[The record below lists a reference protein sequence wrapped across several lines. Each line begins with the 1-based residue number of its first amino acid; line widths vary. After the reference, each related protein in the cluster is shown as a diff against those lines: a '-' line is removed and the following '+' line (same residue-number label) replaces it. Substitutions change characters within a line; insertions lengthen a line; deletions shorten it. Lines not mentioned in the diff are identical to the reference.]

1 MVSSALVL
9 HRGARLVEREELDR
23 IAAPPATETWFPIRH
38 SHVLDTTMAILT
50 QAGFAIA
57 GTQLALARDDH
68 RFFGVLDL
76 KSPLASGVTLAVGV
90 RNSTDKSFPLG
101 FCAGSKVF
109 VCDNLAFRS
118 ELLVRRKH
126 TRFGQE
132 RFTEAIGQAV
142 QSLHEFKE
150 AEAERI
156 RRFQRLELND
166 MRAESLILQGF
177 ERGIVSHRALPL
189 VIREWRTPTFVEFEP
204 RTVWSLLNAF
214 TTALVERRHSN
225 PQEYASLTIRLQD
238 LLSRATESP
247 AMSHPI
253 KSSDGM
259 NGFLAAL
266 AA

>member
-1 MVSSALVL
+1 MVSSALIL

-38 SHVLDTTMAILT
+38 SHVLDTTMETLH
-50 QAGFAIA
+50 QAGFEVA
-57 GTQLALARDDH
+57 GTKLALARDNH

-76 KSPLASGVTLAVGV
+76 KSPLVCGVTLAVGV

-132 RFTEAIGQAV
+132 RFEEAIGQAV
-142 QSLHEFKE
+142 QSLNQFKD

-156 RRFQRLELND
+156 RRFQQFVLSD
-166 MRAESLILQGF
+166 TRAESMMLQSF
-177 ERGIVSHRALPL
+177 ERGIVSHRVLPQI
-189 VIREWRTPTFVEFEP
+189 IREWRTPSFDEFSP

-214 TTALVERRHSN
+214 TTALSDRLLSN
-225 PQEYASLTIRLQD
+225 PQEYASLTIRLQN
-238 LLSRATESP
+238 LLSKATELP
-247 AMSHPI
+247 AIPDVVADR
-253 KSSDGM
+253 DGSA
-259 NGFLAAL
+259 GFLPAITA
-266 AA
+266 